1 MPEPAAPAAPSEA
14 NAKSDAKADAKPSTR
29 DERFR
34 ARLAAPVHPPTP
46 SERVLYWFVRGA
58 LVLLSKAY
66 FRLEIVGRDKI
77 PAHGPFVL
85 APVHRSNIDFFLVA
99 ALRRSRMRYMGKD
112 SLWKFAPLGR
122 FIGMLGSFPVRRG
135 SADRE
140 ALRICM
146 QVIENGEPLVMFPEG
161 TRREGDLIDE
171 MFDGPAYVASRAG
184 VPLVP
189 VGIGGSDKAM
199 PVGAKFIKPR
209 KIVLVVGDP
218 IYPPKGDGSGRVP
231 RQTVRDLTAV
241 LKPAL
246 QSLYDDARSRA
257 S

>member
-1 MPEPAAPAAPSEA
+1 MPELTT
-14 NAKSDAKADAKPSTR
+14 AKPSSR
-29 DERFR
+29 DEKFR
-34 ARLAAPVHPPTP
+34 ARLAEPVHPPTP
-46 SERVLYWFVRGA
+46 FERVLYGFVRGA
-58 LVLLSKAY
+58 LAVLSKAY
-66 FRLEIVGRDKI
+66 FRLEIVGKDKL

-85 APVHRSNIDFFLVA
+85 APTHRSNIDFFLVA

-112 SLWKFAPLGR
+112 SLWKSAALGR
-122 FIGMLGSFPVRRG
+122 FIGALGAFPVRRG

-140 ALRICM
+140 ALRICL
-146 QVIENGEPLVMFPEG
+146 QVMENGEPLVMFPEG

-171 MFDGPAYVASRAG
+171 VFDGPAYVATRAG

-218 IYPPKGDGSGRVP
+218 IFPPKGDGSGRVP

-246 QSLYDDARSRA
+246 QALYDDARSRA
-257 S
+257 T